1 MKREK
6 TGRKEFLIR
15 KNNETG
21 KNDVIPVVSGTFD
34 GLRARVVSLSSINDK
49 LNYGGFEQI
58 YDLRKKVYNVK
69 NLTKEITG
77 ENLITFRPPHDQN
90 LKITLA
96 NAHEADPYLRRQ
108 TGFYTN
114 YVFGDE
120 VKPLLAPLQNETP
133 KTRQEN
139 NDLVDKIIGKKKR
152 EEFMRYIT
160 QVNYMSGIHSHMQ
173 DIWNQSYVFGIAAA
187 WKTVSLIELINAN
200 PKAPVRIPVGTPVK
214 IKPIDGYYLTN
225 IHQDVDN
232 FEPKYY
238 EYVNPNVT
246 LDEVRNAKGEDIIE
260 LSYRANTKL
269 RGYSVFLPW
278 DRLIIVKR
286 RNIGTTP
293 NTSCYGI
300 SPILSSLYISENI
313 RRIDEKIFPQINE
326 GMYAGVGIFTVPEES
341 KYDIDQLAADLA
353 QAGTR
358 IVLNEEVNYIPIPV
372 DFKMDQM
379 INQKLHLIKSEIM
392 ALGMPE
398 SMFFPTDTN
407 RSTLEILIN
416 IWQNVDLKE
425 ERKMLQEVMWN
436 YWYKDLMKIFFPD
449 EELMDLSL
457 TVKLGFKNKSF
468 AGFIDKAAPT
478 LEGFKLGVLTKPEAR
493 ENFDEDPFSDY
504 EEEEPFAFQ
513 LEDKKGEVAAKNRPV
528 GFGAQSGGSKSS
540 NSSSKS
546 SSGTN
551 KTSSSS
557 SSTSSTSSS
566 TPTVKKNTKAT
577 QSTTRSRGGGNT

>member
-1 MKREK
+1 MKPEK
-6 TGRKEFLIR
+6 RKEFLIR
-15 KNNETG
+15 RNKETG
-21 KNDVIPVVSGTFD
+21 KQDVVPVVSGTYD
-34 GLRARVVSLSSINDK
+34 GLQARIISLRRNDS

-96 NAHEADPYLRRQ
+96 NAHESDPYMKRQ

-120 VKPLLAPLQNETP
+120 IKPMLAPLQIDTP
-133 KTRQEN
+133 KTRGEN
-139 NDLVDKIIGKKKR
+139 DDLVDKVITKKER
-152 EEFMRYIT
+152 QGFMRFVA
-160 QVNYMSGIHSHMQ
+160 QVNYMSNIHSHMQ
-173 DIWNQSYVFGIAAA
+173 DIWNQSYVFGIAAG
-187 WKTVSLIELINAN
+187 WKTLSLVELISAN
-200 PKAPVRIPVGTPVK
+200 PKAPVRIPIGTPVK

-246 LDEVRNAKGEDIIE
+246 LDEVRNAKDEDVIE
-260 LSYRANTKL
+260 ISYRANTKL

-300 SPILSSLYISENI
+300 SPILPSLYISENI
-313 RRIDEKIFPQINE
+313 RRIDEKIFPEINE

-341 KYDIDQLAADLA
+341 KYDIDQLAEDLSH
-353 QAGTR
+353 AGTR
-358 IVLNEEVNYIPIPV
+358 IVLNEEIKYIPIPV

-436 YWYKDLMKIFFPD
+436 YWYKDLMKVFFPD
-449 EELMDLSL
+449 EKLMDLSL
-457 TVKLGFKNKSF
+457 TVKLIFKNKSF
-468 AGFIDKAAPT
+468 AGFIDKAAPS
-478 LEGFKLGVLTKPEAR
+478 LEGYKLGVLTKPEAR
-493 ENFDEDPFSDY
+493 ENFDQDPFTDY

-513 LEDKKGEVAAKNRPV
+513 LEDKKGEVAAMNKPV
-528 GFGAQSGGSKSS
+528 GFGAQSGGSS
-540 NSSSKS
+540 NSSS
-546 SSGTN
+546 GTGTG
-551 KTSSSS
+551 TSP
-557 SSTSSTSSS
+557 
-566 TPTVKKNTKAT
+566 PTVKKNTKAT
-577 QSTTRSRGGGNT
+577 QSTSRSRGGGTS